1 MNSTV
6 LRGLCLWIMGDDET
20 AGWLVRSFLVRC
32 IYSLGYDVFKSWVG
46 LVSGGTGFR
55 VA

>member
-1 MNSTV
+1 
-6 LRGLCLWIMGDDET
+6 MGDDET

-32 IYSLGYDVFKSWVG
+32 IYSFGYDVFKSWFG
-46 LVSGGTGFR
+46 SVSGGTGLC

>member
-1 MNSTV
+1 
-6 LRGLCLWIMGDDET
+6 MGDDET

-32 IYSLGYDVFKSWVG
+32 IFSLEYGVFKSWFG
-46 LVSGGTGFR
+46 SVSGGTGFR